1 MPRYYRRRWRP
12 RRRYRRWFRRRLR
25 RFVNG
30 SSKSTIRVKVPVHFN
45 YSITTASA
53 TPTHS
58 DVMCIAPFFKSDTS
72 GSALSSPLYRTYCD
86 LYDEVKCIGGKIRLN
101 VSSPVGGSEIPSLQ
115 IYTAWDRRNGFTN
128 TGGATQHEYP
138 TVDNMMNMST
148 ASVATAVNN
157 SVAKLER
164 ALYASDLLEKAQ
176 WHDSS
181 LASAAGVYSDRA
193 CCAAGDNP
201 NFFHPGFYY
210 FFRFPGATAQ
220 KALAYSFDIVWYFS
234 FRNPK
239 YGAGAGSSRLETESL
254 DWKGP
259 TPTADSGDMD
269 IDVAAL
275 PDDYELNVDTDP
287 LGQETVDAAAARI
300 AVDREPVT
308 SVSFS
313 RAMHNQGVVTAAH
326 QAALNRAERRRLEGK
341 NV

>member
-1 MPRYYRRRWRP
+1 MPRYYRKRWRP
-12 RRRYRRWFRRRLR
+12 RRRYRRWFKRRFR

-45 YSITTASA
+45 HSLTTASA
-53 TPTHS
+53 TPDHS
-58 DVMCIAPFFKSDTS
+58 DVICICPFMKSNGY
-72 GSALSSPLYRTYCD
+72 GSVLSSPLYRTYCD
-86 LYDEVKCIGGKIRLN
+86 LYDEVKCVGCKMRLN

-128 TGGATQHEYP
+128 TGGVTAHEYP
-138 TVDNMMNMST
+138 TVDNLMNMST

-164 ALYASDLLEKAQ
+164 SLYASDLLEKAQ

-181 LASAAGVYSDRA
+181 LSVAAGVYADRA
-193 CCAAGDNP
+193 CCQAGDNP
-201 NFFHPGFYY
+201 NFFSPGFYY

-220 KALAYSFDIVWYFS
+220 KALAYSFDIMYYFA

-239 YGAGAGSSRLETESL
+239 YGAGAAASRLDVETI

-259 TPTADSGDMD
+259 PPSADGGDDMD
-269 IDVAAL
+269 
-275 PDDYELNVDTDP
+275 
-287 LGQETVDAAAARI
+287 DAPGIQIFADGTEVSGHDGDLIEERT
-300 AVDREPVT
+300 PVT
-308 SVSFS
+308 SVSGSLS
-313 RAMHNQGVVTAAH
+313 REAHKAGVLTSAHVTAV
-326 QAALNRAERRRLEGK
+326 NRAERRRLEGK